1 MLTKNVKIGT
11 IPAIVWGEESKNV
24 IIAVHGSKSNKK
36 DVPIELLAKNMLYQ
50 DYQVLSFDLPKHGDR
65 QEEDTPFD
73 IYYCLDDLKTVMA
86 YAKENWEHISLFGV
100 SIGAFYSIMAY
111 REEPVERALF
121 LSPMV
126 EMKTLILNMMKWFN
140 VSEERL
146 KEEQAVETPMGET
159 LYWDYYRYVLENPVD
174 KWDVPTE
181 ILYGNK
187 DDLSAF
193 DLVED
198 FAKRFSC
205 KLEIVDGA
213 EHYFHTPEQLRA
225 LDKWIKK
232 SDFI

>member
-1 MLTKNVKIGT
+1 MQTKSLKIGT
-11 IPAIVWGEESKNV
+11 IPAVIWGEESKNV

-65 QEEDTPFD
+65 QEEETPFD
-73 IYYCLDDLKTVMA
+73 IHYCLNDLNEIMQ
-86 YAKENWEHISLFGV
+86 YAKKNWEHISVFAV

-121 LSPMV
+121 LSPMLD
-126 EMKTLILNMMKWFN
+126 MKSLISNMMKWFD

-146 KEEQAVETPMGET
+146 KEEQVIETPMGET
-159 LYWDYYRYVLENPVD
+159 LYWDYYVYVNEHPVD

-181 ILYGNK
+181 ILYGSK
-187 DDLSAF
+187 DELSEYGI
-193 DLVED
+193 VED
-198 FAKRFSC
+198 FTKRFSC
-205 KLEIVDGA
+205 KLKIAEGA
-213 EHYFHTPEQLRA
+213 EHYFHTPEQLKV

-232 SDFI
+232 SDLI